1 MWLYRDVL
9 ISLLCQSLFLPA
21 RLLNYGSGKVGLSGL
36 HTFTPFLA
44 VIAVGLESLLLRGA
58 VSGEAINV
66 TTKHRTSLRVWL

>member
-44 VIAVGLESLLLRGA
+44 VIAVGPESLPLRGS
-58 VSGEAINV
+58 VSGEAINA
-66 TTKHRTSLRVWL
+66 TTEQQTSFSILL